1 MNEQKKLNK
10 NHSHLYMMGVT
21 SHSYLSVGQGIKM
34 KFTAEQIEYLERVI
48 DMDGLDIT
56 QVKTHIKG
64 NVLGNVLGDVGGNV
78 EGDVEGFVE
87 GFVWGTVKGEEVI

>member
-1 MNEQKKLNK
+1 
-10 NHSHLYMMGVT
+10 
-21 SHSYLSVGQGIKM
+21 M

-78 EGDVEGFVE
+78 EGDVEGFVK
-87 GFVWGTVKGEEVI
+87 GDVWRTVNGKEIL